1 MKDFF
6 VFCILFQNFLLFLHR
21 KVCRRQKSLLSEN
34 CRLLIV
40 KHLKL
45 KKKETDSYK
54 QKETQR
60 TGFSKKVQFIIESK
74 QLSSMQLL
82 VYKLAF
88 PF

>member
-21 KVCRRQKSLLSEN
+21 KVCRRQKSLLSEY

-45 KKKETDSYK
+45 KK
-54 QKETQR
+54 
-60 TGFSKKVQFIIESK
+60 
-74 QLSSMQLL
+74 
-82 VYKLAF
+82 
-88 PF
+88 